1 MYTTELDKQ
10 KEPPKGAKVT
20 AIGEAEPQE
29 LIDAFEA
36 RVAADEF
43 IEPKDWM
50 PEAYRKTLVRQI
62 SQHAHSEIVGM
73 LPEGN
78 WITRAPSLRRK
89 AILLAKVQDE
99 AGHGLYLYCAAETLG
114 TSREEMIEALHSG
127 KAKYSTIF
135 NYPTLTW
142 ADIAA
147 IGWLVDGAA
156 IMNQV
161 PLQRTSYGPY
171 ARAMVRV
178 CKEESFHQ
186 RQGYEAMLALTNGTE
201 EQKRMAQDAL
211 NRWWWPSLMMFGPPD
226 DKSPNTERSM
236 RWRIKRETNDELR
249 QKFVDITV
257 PQAEFAGLTV
267 PDPDLAWNED
277 KNGYDFGEVDWE
289 EFYAVVRGEG
299 PVAKERMKAR
309 REAWESQAWVRA
321 AADAHQAKRAAKQVA

>member
-1 MYTTELDKQ
+1 MYTTELQ
-10 KEPPKGAKVT
+10 KTAKIENLEDPKLL
-20 AIGEAEPQE
+20 E
-29 LIDAFEA
+29 AFEA

-50 PEAYRKTLVRQI
+50 PEAYRRTLVRQI

-78 WITRAPSLRRK
+78 WISRAPSLRRK
-89 AILLAKVQDE
+89 AVLLAKVQDE

-114 TSREEMIEALHSG
+114 TSRDQMIEALHAG

-142 ADIAA
+142 ADIGA

-171 ARAMVRV
+171 ARAMVSV

-186 RQGYEAMLALTNGTE
+186 RQGYEIMIAMANGTP
-201 EQKRMAQDAL
+201 EQRAMAQDAL

-226 DKSPNTERSM
+226 ENSPNSAQSF
-236 RWRIKRETNDELR
+236 RWRIKRDSNDELR
-249 QKFVDITV
+249 QKFVDISV
-257 PQAEFAGLTV
+257 PQAEFLGLTV
-267 PDPDLAWNED
+267 PDPDLAWNEER
-277 KNGYDFGEVDWE
+277 GAYDFGAVDWE

-309 REAWESQAWVRA
+309 RAAWDEGAWVRE
-321 AADAHQAKRAAKQVA
+321 AADAHEAKRVARLAA